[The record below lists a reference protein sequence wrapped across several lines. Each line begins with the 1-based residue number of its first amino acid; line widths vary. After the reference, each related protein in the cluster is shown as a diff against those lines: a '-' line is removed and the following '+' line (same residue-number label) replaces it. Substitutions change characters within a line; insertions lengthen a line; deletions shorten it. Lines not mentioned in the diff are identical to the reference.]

1 MQRIRVGGVASRQNT
16 NPDLSAAGNG
26 TLLPD
31 CQKLQPRGETWRQH
45 RQERC
50 RRQVAAW
57 RARSTSFSSW
67 HMIYASN
74 TRFYSRAA
82 PPAPRTPNLG
92 RVMAADVHFAAGTRL
107 NGTAEGCKTLAARS
121 FGQPGVGSP
130 LQQKRG
136 GVGCR
141 TCPRRSTGL
150 SPTRRYAERCKPK
163 RCRELERPLQFLASS
178 EKGLRLPRG
187 NTRGV
192 IPALQTA
199 SHTQRGLSQPINWST
214 AVQGPPEKPSPSPR
228 APRCCSNGGQPSH
241 VPPGRGHF
249 QICPHT
255 VGQRA
260 KPSGVAGWLFV
271 LL

>member
-1 MQRIRVGGVASRQNT
+1 
-16 NPDLSAAGNG
+16 
-26 TLLPD
+26 
-31 CQKLQPRGETWRQH
+31 
-45 RQERC
+45 
-50 RRQVAAW
+50 
-57 RARSTSFSSW
+57 
-67 HMIYASN
+67 
-74 TRFYSRAA
+74 
-82 PPAPRTPNLG
+82 
-92 RVMAADVHFAAGTRL
+92 MAADVHLAAGARL

-130 LQQKRG
+130 LQQMRG
-136 GVGCR
+136 GVGRR

-228 APRCCSNGGQPSH
+228 APQCCSNGGQPSH

-255 VGQRA
+255 AGQRT
-260 KPSGVAGWLFV
+260 KPLGVAGWLFV